1 MSELLHVNEQ
11 TLASFAE
18 YVGQH
23 SETRDD
29 VNTWFDAVE
38 LDDYASFG
46 GKV

>member
-23 SETRDD
+23 SETREDIKP
-29 VNTWFDAVE
+29 WFDALD
-38 LDDYASFG
+38 LDDHASFG
-46 GKV
+46 GEA